1 MLNPTTVKLMKSLL
15 INSSISGL
23 LTAAF
28 MYLGFY
34 AGPESIYAGFCIGFT
49 VYMGIALYKRNI
61 EYRYFQKL
69 NLILQL
75 LLIAVSQALI
85 ILVSAMLFVGIFYL
99 NWNFKIFFSE
109 NSTFLSEAFLVGL
122 AFGLLLSII
131 FSFIHIVSNIIGKNI
146 LGNLFIGKYSKP
158 REEDRIF
165 MFLDLTSST
174 TIAEKIGHLRY
185 LSLLNDFFRDIV
197 EPIDRTKGE
206 IYKYVG
212 DEVIITWKTKTGLQ
226 NSNCVVCFQLI
237 EKRIAEKSQAYLK
250 KYGLVPAFKA
260 GLHGG
265 ITVMGEV
272 GYSRRE
278 IAFVGDVLNTASRI
292 MNECNNFSRPLLV
305 SEEVVAQLPPG
316 GNIHLEEVGSVT
328 LRGKE
333 KAMKL
338 FGLANNSWKEYG
350 SPLHDR

>member
-1 MLNPTTVKLMKSLL
+1 MIIFYLYKKNCMLSPTTIKLLKTLL
-15 INSSISGL
+15 INSSLSGL

-34 AGPESIYAGFCIGFT
+34 AGPESIYAGFCIGFSI
-49 VYMGIALYKRNI
+49 YIGIAVYKRKI

-75 LLIAVSQALI
+75 ILITLSQVII
-85 ILVSAMLFVGIFYL
+85 ILLSAMLFVGIFYL
-99 NWNFKIFFSE
+99 KGHFEVFFSE
-109 NSTFLSEAFLVGL
+109 ASAFFSQAFLVGL
-122 AFGLLLSII
+122 VFGLILSII

-165 MFLDLTSST
+165 MFLDITSST
-174 TIAEKIGHLRY
+174 TIAEKIGHLKY

-197 EPIDRTKGE
+197 EPIDQTGGE

-212 DEVIITWKTKTGLQ
+212 DEVIITWKTDNGLR
-226 NSNCVVCFQLI
+226 NNNCLACFQLI
-237 EKRIAEKSQAYLK
+237 ENQIKARSDHYLR
-250 KYGLVPAFKA
+250 KYGLVPSFKA

-265 ITVMGEV
+265 TSVIGEI

-292 MNECNNFSRPLLV
+292 MGECNNFNRNLLV
-305 SEEVVAQLPPG
+305 SGDLAGQLHPSPQFILEVVG
-316 GNIHLEEVGSVT
+316 TVT
-328 LRGKE
+328 LRGKQKE
-333 KAMKL
+333 MKL
-338 FGLANNSWKEYG
+338 FGVTF
-350 SPLHDR
+350 